1 MSINPIAVALG
12 LRIAGIIL
20 IALVAGSGLAL
31 LIWL

>member
-12 LRIAGIIL
+12 LRI
-20 IALVAGSGLAL
+20 IACILVAGAGLAL